1 MTQNKKQKI
10 SVVIPVYNE
19 EESIAKVIDD
29 IPKPLVDEIIVV
41 DNGSTDNSGNIAKA
55 HGATVLIEARKGY
68 GAACMRGIVY
78 LQDDTDLDILV
89 FLDGDYSDE
98 PKDMFMLID
107 KINDG
112 YDFVLGSRILGIEKY
127 GSELSAHSILGN
139 KLAAFFLNWLF
150 KGRYTDLGPFRA
162 IKFIKLLQLGM
173 ADLNYGWTM
182 EMQIK
187 ALRHNLNITEIPV
200 HYRKRYG
207 GVSKVTGT
215 FLGSIKAL
223 LKITYTVI
231 LYFMRIK

>member
-29 IPKPLVDEIIVV
+29 IPKPLVYQIIVV
-41 DNGSTDNSGNIAKA
+41 DNGSTDNSGNIATE
-55 HGATVLIEARKGY
+55 HGAKVLIEPRKGY
-68 GAACMRGIVY
+68 GAACMQGIAY
-78 LQDDTDLDILV
+78 LKEKSILDILV
-89 FLDGDYSDE
+89 FLDGDYSDD
-98 PKDMFMLID
+98 PKDMTMLID

-112 YDFVLGSRILGIEKY
+112 FDFVLGSRILGIEEY
-127 GSELSAHSILGN
+127 DSEMSSHSILGN

-150 KGRYTDLGPFRA
+150 KGCYTDLGPFRA
-162 IKFIKLLQLGM
+162 IKFDKLLQLNM
-173 ADLNYGWTM
+173 TDPNYGWTM

-187 ALRHNLNITEIPV
+187 ALRHKLSIAEIPV

-215 FLGSIKAL
+215 LSGSIKAF
-223 LKITYTVI
+223 LKITYIVI
-231 LYFMRIK
+231 LYFTRIK